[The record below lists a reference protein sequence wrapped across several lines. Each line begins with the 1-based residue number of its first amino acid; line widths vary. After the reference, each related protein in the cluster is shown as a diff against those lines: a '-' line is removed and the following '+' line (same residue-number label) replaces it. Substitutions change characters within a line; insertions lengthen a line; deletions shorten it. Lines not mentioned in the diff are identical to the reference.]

1 MKVLVCGGL
10 GFQGKNI
17 IEHFLNRGDEVIAT
31 YRPKGRL
38 AYYKRRPDFYKNDVD
53 WRAADLTK
61 PHDVKAAF
69 YRGVDVVF
77 HYAAVTTNLKDGL
90 EKPQMF
96 VTDNVIMNSLLMRE
110 AHETGTQHFIFP
122 SCTVMYKDI
131 GKPVTEKD
139 FNGLVDETNIYYGGA
154 TTKVYTEN
162 MCKFYANLG
171 RTKFSVLRQTN
182 IIGKHDKTDLD
193 KAHFFAS
200 MIQKIKSADKEFSVW
215 GDGKEEKDLLA
226 VNDLMRL
233 LETLVEKQTDR
244 FDLLNVASGETKT
257 IKSIVGDLVDVFDK
271 DLNIKYDLTKPSK
284 VNKLKLDITKVKDK
298 YGWYPKTTIKEVVN
312 ELKENT

>member
-90 EKPQMF
+90 EKPQMY
-96 VTDNVIMNSLLMRE
+96 VTDNLIMNS
-110 AHETGTQHFIFP
+110 
-122 SCTVMYKDI
+122 
-131 GKPVTEKD
+131 
-139 FNGLVDETNIYYGGA
+139 
-154 TTKVYTEN
+154 
-162 MCKFYANLG
+162 
-171 RTKFSVLRQTN
+171 
-182 IIGKHDKTDLD
+182 
-193 KAHFFAS
+193 
-200 MIQKIKSADKEFSVW
+200 
-215 GDGKEEKDLLA
+215 
-226 VNDLMRL
+226 
-233 LETLVEKQTDR
+233 
-244 FDLLNVASGETKT
+244 
-257 IKSIVGDLVDVFDK
+257 
-271 DLNIKYDLTKPSK
+271 
-284 VNKLKLDITKVKDK
+284 
-298 YGWYPKTTIKEVVN
+298 
-312 ELKENT
+312 